1 MEYKYEGH
9 SLKSGIYKITN
20 KLNGKYYIG
29 KHQTKNLAKTRELK
43 KV

>member
-20 KLNGKYYIG
+20 KLNDRVYIG
-29 KHQTKNLAKTRELK
+29 SAKEFKNR
-43 KV
+43 